1 MATDGRTS
9 LSARVDDDVR
19 ERVDAYRESQGYNDR
34 SEAVRDILDAG
45 LREMEGPVSEHVRD
59 MAFDAAYH
67 LTLIA
72 VVVVVL
78 GFWPGVIGAVNAVM
92 IALVVMTVA
101 MAPVAALEVVRA
113 IAGQSKVGEGLRGEQ
128 A

>member
-1 MATDGRTS
+1 MGTEPVRIDSDVKERIEEVHDGDETMAKTATRI
-9 LSARVDDDVR
+9 ARV
-19 ERVDAYRESQGYNDR
+19 
-34 SEAVRDILDAG
+34 G
-45 LREMEGPVSEHVRD
+45 LREVHGPVSQHVRD

-72 VVVVVL
+72 VVLVVL
-78 GFWPGVIGAVNAVM
+78 GFWPGIISAPVSVA

-101 MAPVAALEVVRA
+101 MTPVAVLEVVRA
-113 IAGQSKVGEGLRGEQ
+113 VSGQSEVGEGLRGEQ